1 MSNIPCQ
8 NNQTSQ
14 EPSGTMIAA
23 SVNNVSFSLSNTTLL
38 QSHFFGQSNGVYTPD
53 FPRRSLFKFN
63 YTATSPNNTMFLIRT
78 NLYKVEGL
86 MLQSYTAW
94 FRGLLRPAEAEAGL
108 WSARGFGMAARMEAV

>member
-38 QSHFFGQSNGVYTPD
+38 QSHFFAQSNGVYTPD

-63 YTATSPNNTMFLIRT
+63 YTATSPNNTMVSSGTKIVVLSFKTSGACNAGHYQSST
-78 NLYKVEGL
+78 NSKLDKIQKYVLSSVAKV
-86 MLQSYTAW
+86 
-94 FRGLLRPAEAEAGL
+94 
-108 WSARGFGMAARMEAV
+108 V